1 MKPIA
6 KQHSQRHP
14 LDGSLL
20 AVQHLLVLITV
31 AVFIIAFIA
40 QPFQIPSGSM
50 EPTLRIG
57 DFLLVDK
64 QIVPVRSLLPSTR
77 IQRGDIVVFHYPVDP
92 AIDLVKRVVALPGD
106 RIRLHAGKVFLN
118 GALQPEPFTLYQPP
132 SPGQFD
138 SFRDNFPSMA
148 TAEPGVQSRWWI
160 EMRSRI
166 HEGDLLV
173 PPGRYFVLGDNRN
186 NSEDSRFW
194 GFVPE
199 QAIVGKPLVIY
210 FSVRLREPPVRLAD
224 TLRGRFIDR
233 VAHFARWNRTL
244 TIVH

>member
-1 MKPIA
+1 MKPVP
-6 KQHSQRHP
+6 HP
-14 LDGSLL
+14 LEGSLL

-31 AVFIIAFIA
+31 AVFIVTFIA

-64 QIVPVRSLLPSTR
+64 QIVLTQRNGVLPSTR

-92 AIDLVKRVVALPGD
+92 SIDLVKRVVALPGD
-106 RIRLHAGKVFLN
+106 RVRLRAGRVFLN
-118 GALQPEPFTLYQPP
+118 GALQPEPFALYRPAPP
-132 SPGQFD
+132 D
-138 SFRDNFPSMA
+138 SFRDNFPSMT

-166 HEGDLLV
+166 HNGELLV
-173 PPGRYFVLGDNRN
+173 PPGHFFVLGDNRN

-199 QAIVGKPLVIY
+199 AAIVGKPLVVY
-210 FSVRLREPPVRLAD
+210 FSLRLREPTEPLASTFQERL
-224 TLRGRFIDR
+224 IDR
-233 VAHFARWNRTL
+233 IANFARWDRVL
-244 TIVH
+244 RIVR